1 MLHPGLL
8 LTPCLQPGSV
18 CPSMSQLVR
27 EWPGRDRGWPGC
39 GHDDEAAGHPAVPS
53 CCCVRTFPGWWQQQ
67 RTLPMVSPSLLELF
81 ASALEARKALPGAG
95 GVSHHD
101 LSKNP
106 CSGIFLIPPSPWRE
120 VGGSSLLAARCC
132 RCCCFSHL
140 LPLPTRQTSRTLAL
154 APHKSPGH
162 S

>member
-1 MLHPGLL
+1 MLHPGPL

-106 CSGIFLIPPSPWRE
+106 CSGIFFNPSQSVEGSGRKLPAPCE
-120 VGGSSLLAARCC
+120 VLQMLL
-132 RCCCFSHL
+132 L
-140 LPLPTRQTSRTLAL
+140 LPPASSSHQANLTD
-154 APHKSPGH
+154 PGACTP
-162 S
+162 